1 MVIKPPRI
9 TYKKVG
15 LNPDYREQALPFDP
29 HKLHMIGT
37 ALISLAHYQ
46 KDIIHATYDKY
57 LVTREQYW
65 ERIVELVMTRFA
77 IDFEQC
83 SYPDFRA
90 VVGDETL
97 WMMSLALQD
106 ASPYFLNEGEVV
118 ERYKDLSD
126 ELCTPEDE
134 FDEG

>member
-1 MVIKPPRI
+1 MTIKPPRI

-15 LNPDYREQALPFDP
+15 LNPDYRDQALPFDP
-29 HKLHMIGT
+29 HKLHMIGM

-46 KDIIHATYDKY
+46 KDIIHATHDKY
-57 LVTREQYW
+57 LVTHEQYW

-77 IDFEQC
+77 IDFEKC
-83 SYPDFRA
+83 SYPEFRA

-97 WMMSLALQD
+97 WMMRLALEKT
-106 ASPYFLNEGEVV
+106 SPFFLNEGEVV

-126 ELCTPEDE
+126 ECCPAEEE
-134 FDEG
+134 FDEY